1 MALST
6 QSTAGTADALIV
18 SCCSALGS
26 ALITE
31 HLALQRLLMLQC
43 RTVCRFEA
51 CRACCFVWVK
61 PAALQ
66 AEKQAE
72 RQACQTLLVLGEL
85 GRVADLSQYPDA
97 AQRILEAVSNPSDDT
112 KATAALALGGIAV
125 GNPAEY
131 LPVLLD
137 RVRSVRDSEED
148 SANATKKASQLY
160 LMLKAL
166 NELLKSL
173 LAKEA
178 ALGESADPAL
188 QFSQSACILH
198 AWCVF

>member
-1 MALST
+1 MRLA
-6 QSTAGTADALIV
+6 AHF
-18 SCCSALGS
+18 SCCGS
-26 ALITE
+26 NLPP
-31 HLALQRLLMLQC
+31 C
-43 RTVCRFEA
+43 S
-51 CRACCFVWVK
+51 
-61 PAALQ
+61 Q

-148 SANATKKASQLY
+148 SAHATKKASQLY

-178 ALGESADPAL
+178 TLRESADLDNLIAFCMHGVSSDMHL
-188 QFSQSACILH
+188 LDAH
-198 AWCVF
+198 AGWRNTH